1 MYICNDT
8 YESSSLDYTIQI
20 KDNNDNIKFS
30 VTPNTISAEKFKSK
44 IIYSIALKDIKDF
57 NPKTD
62 YLWVEGEI
70 EDNYGE
76 NNGKKTISNYTFFV
90 YPKDYIDNNKYN
102 EIKRK
107 YYQ

>member
-1 MYICNDT
+1 
-8 YESSSLDYTIQI
+8 
-20 KDNNDNIKFS
+20 
-30 VTPNTISAEKFKSK
+30 K
-44 IIYSIALKDIKDF
+44 IIYSLALKDIKNF

-70 EDNYGE
+70 EDNS
-76 NNGKKTISNYTFFV
+76 NNYKGKRKISNYTFFV

-102 EIKRK
+102 EVKRK